1 MESMTREFRQ
11 VFRKLTRSPSFTLVA
26 VLTLALG
33 IGANAAIFTV
43 VHSIL
48 IRPLPY
54 PDQDALVVPQHTAP
68 GMGVTD
74 VPHSEATYLIYAQDN
89 RVFQAIGVYRQDA
102 LNLTGGQEPERVPA
116 VRATHEVLS
125 ILGAVPQVGRLTNEE
140 DDLPGSLPVAIL
152 TQEIWQRRYGADPSV
167 VGRTIQLNGVSHEV
181 VGILPAGFRFMRPE
195 AEIFVPARFDRAEPD
210 EGSFDMTGI
219 ARMKDGVTMD
229 AVRADMARMIRL
241 MPERYS
247 GDINQAMLDQIGFA
261 PRVVTL
267 KEATVGD
274 VSRTLWIILSAVGF
288 VLLIACANVANLFLV
303 RAEGRQREV
312 AVRTALGASGRDMAR
327 YFLTESLT
335 LGLVGGIGGLL
346 LAWAGTRALVAF
358 GPENLPRVSE
368 ISMDL
373 SAILFTLGISLLA
386 GLLFGLV
393 PVLKYRTPQM
403 ASGLKEGGRG
413 GSAGKERHRV
423 RNTLVVSQMAMALV
437 LLVGSGLMIRSFQ
450 ALRNVDPGFDPL
462 GVLTL
467 RITLPDASYPGAE
480 DRVAFYE
487 RLQESLAGLPGVVG
501 VGAGSGL
508 PLAGGVN
515 RSGTWFE
522 DFPITADEVPDVIET
537 NRVTAGFL
545 ETMGARLL
553 EGRTLDAFDAR
564 DRTGAV
570 VVTRALAEHYWP
582 GESALGKHLSQNSDV
597 GRATAES
604 DIPWQTIVGVVED
617 VRTVQMDQEPVPLLF
632 FPLLQD
638 IPDGGSDR
646 TPNSMARLSGIT
658 WHGYFGKMS
667 AGIASKPPVFRAS
680 LYCSTKSGSPEVV
693 PIETPTRYGSRRS
706 SSIPASETAMCAA
719 ATAIWEALPRLAGSW
734 LRTCPEGSKPL
745 TSAPRFP
752 GKSEVSNDCTG
763 AMPLLPEVTASQNS
777 FLPEPTGVTSPIPV
791 IAILFIFFTPSV
803 ATFAPWP
810 ITLSADDL
818 TPPPTG
824 ASSRLQ
830 RPDPHS

>member
-646 TPNSMARLSGIT
+646 TPNSMAWAIRTSGEPTALLPAIRQTVWAQDPNIPIADIRTMESMVRDSMARTSFSMALLVIAALVALLLGTVGIYGVISYVVTQRTREMGIRLALGAEEGLVAGMVLRQGGVLAGLGILI
-658 WHGYFGKMS
+658 GLVG
-667 AGIASKPPVFRAS
+667 ALG
-680 LYCSTKSGSPEVV
+680 L
-693 PIETPTRYGSRRS
+693 TRL
-706 SSIPASETAMCAA
+706 M
-719 ATAIWEALPRLAGSW
+719 EALLYGVSATDPLTFLAVPLVLGAVALLASW
-734 LRTCPEGSKPL
+734 LPARRAART
-745 TSAPRFP
+745 
-752 GKSEVSNDCTG
+752 D
-763 AMPLLPEVTASQNS
+763 
-777 FLPEPTGVTSPIPV
+777 PV
-791 IAILFIFFTPSV
+791 EALR
-803 ATFAPWP
+803 AE
-810 ITLSADDL
+810 
-818 TPPPTG
+818 
-824 ASSRLQ
+824 
-830 RPDPHS
+830 

>member
-54 PDQDALVVPQHTAP
+54 PDQNALVVPQHTAP

-74 VPHSEATYLIYAQDN
+74 VPHSEATYLIYAQEN
-89 RVFQAIGVYRQDA
+89 RVFQEIGVYRQDA

-116 VRATHEVLS
+116 VQATHEVLS

-140 DDLPGSLPVAIL
+140 DDLPGSPPVAIL
-152 TQEIWQRRYGADPSV
+152 TQDLWQRRYGADPSV

-181 VGILPAGFRFMRPE
+181 VGVLPAGFRFMRPE

-210 EGSFDMTGI
+210 EGSFDMTGV
-219 ARMKDGVTMD
+219 ARLRDGVTLE
-229 AVRADMARMIRL
+229 AVRSDMARMIRL

-247 GDINQAMLDQIGFA
+247 GAINQAMLDQIGFA

-368 ISMDL
+368 ISMGL
-373 SAILFTLGISLLA
+373 PAILFTLGISLLA

-393 PVLKYRTPQM
+393 PVLKYRKPRM

-450 ALRNVDPGFDPL
+450 ALRTVDPGFDPK

-487 RLQESLAGLPGVVG
+487 RLQESLAGLTGVVG

-515 RSGTWFE
+515 RSGTWFQ

-545 ETMGARLL
+545 ETMGVRLL

-582 GESALGKHLSQNSDV
+582 GESALGKRLSQNSDV

-646 TPNSMARLSGIT
+646 TPNSMAWAIRTSGEPTALLPAIRQTVWAQDPNIPIADIRTMESMVRDSMARTSFSMALLVIAALVALLLGTVGIYGVISYVVTQRTREMGIRLALGAEEGLVAGMVLRQGGVLAGLGILI
-658 WHGYFGKMS
+658 GLVG
-667 AGIASKPPVFRAS
+667 ALG
-680 LYCSTKSGSPEVV
+680 L
-693 PIETPTRYGSRRS
+693 TRL
-706 SSIPASETAMCAA
+706 M
-719 ATAIWEALPRLAGSW
+719 EALLYGVSATDPLTFLAVPVVLGAVALLASW
-734 LRTCPEGSKPL
+734 LPARRAART
-745 TSAPRFP
+745 
-752 GKSEVSNDCTG
+752 D
-763 AMPLLPEVTASQNS
+763 
-777 FLPEPTGVTSPIPV
+777 PV
-791 IAILFIFFTPSV
+791 EALR
-803 ATFAPWP
+803 AE
-810 ITLSADDL
+810 
-818 TPPPTG
+818 
-824 ASSRLQ
+824 
-830 RPDPHS
+830 